1 MTTETFDVG
10 ILRAQF
16 PILDRTLH
24 GYPMAYLDSAA
35 TAQKPRR
42 VIEATRAFYETSNA
56 NINRG
61 AYKLCQEA
69 TEAYE
74 GARATV
80 AAHLNAAHPNEIVF
94 VRGTTEA
101 MNLLAHSLGQGLGP
115 GDEILLTHMEHHAN
129 IVPWQLVAE
138 RIGVTIRVVPVTEDG
153 RLNLEAYRNMLG
165 PRTRIVSVT
174 HVSNALGTV
183 NPVCEIARD
192 ARSAGAIVVVDGAQ
206 AAPHLKVDVQ
216 ALGADFYA
224 FSGHKT
230 YGPTGIGAFYG
241 QRALLEELPPYQSGG
256 DMIARVSFE
265 KTTFKAAP
273 QRFEAGTPNIA
284 GAVGLG
290 EALRFLA
297 ETGMDAISAHECE
310 LAELARKKLAVVPG
324 VRFYGTAPE
333 RAGIVSF
340 TVQGVHPHDLATIL
354 DRRGVAIRAGHHCCQ
369 PLWERF
375 GIPATARA
383 SFGLYNTH
391 QEVEAL
397 VEGVS
402 YARELFT

>member
-1 MTTETFDVG
+1 MTTEALDVAG
-10 ILRAQF
+10 LRAQF

-24 GYPMAYLDSAA
+24 GHPMAYLDTAA

-42 VIEATRAFYETSNA
+42 VIEATGAFYETSNA

-61 AYKLCQEA
+61 AYRLCQEA

-80 AAHLNAAHPNEIVF
+80 AAHLNAAHANEIVF

-101 MNLLAHSLGQGLGP
+101 MNLLAQSLGQNLGP

-138 RIGVTIRVVPVTEDG
+138 RVGATIRVIPVTDDG
-153 RLNLEAYRNMLG
+153 CLNLGAFRNMLG
-165 PRTRIVSVT
+165 TRTRIVSVT
-174 HVSNALGTV
+174 HVSNSLGTI
-183 NPVCEIARD
+183 NPIAEIARD
-192 ARSAGAIVVVDGAQ
+192 ARSAGAVVLVDGAQ
-206 AAPHLKVDVQ
+206 AAPHLKVDVR
-216 ALGADFYA
+216 ALGVDFYA

-230 YGPTGIGAFYG
+230 YGPTGIGALYG
-241 QRALLEELPPYQSGG
+241 QRALLEELPPYQGGG

-265 KTTFKAAP
+265 RTTFKPAP

-290 EALRFLA
+290 EALRFLG
-297 ETGMDAISAHECE
+297 EIGMDAIAAHECE
-310 LAELARKKLAVVPG
+310 LAELARKKLAVIPG

-354 DRRGVAIRAGHHCCQ
+354 DRRGVAVRAGHHCCQ

-375 GIPATARA
+375 GIPATTRA

-391 QEVEAL
+391 HEVEAL

-402 YARELFT
+402 YARELFS

>member
-1 MTTETFDVG
+1 MTTEAFDVAG
-10 ILRAQF
+10 VRAQF
-16 PILDRTLH
+16 PILDRPLH
-24 GYPMAYLDSAA
+24 GYPMAYLDTAA

-42 VIEATRAFYETSNA
+42 VLEATVAFYETSNA

-61 AYKLCQEA
+61 AYRLCQEA

-74 GARATV
+74 SARATV

-94 VRGTTEA
+94 LRGTTEA
-101 MNLLAHSLGQGLGP
+101 INLLAQSLGKNLRP
-115 GDEILLTHMEHHAN
+115 DDEILLTHMEHHAN
-129 IVPWQLVAE
+129 IVPWQLAAE
-138 RIGVTIRVVPVTEDG
+138 RVGAKIRVVPVTDDG

-174 HVSNALGTV
+174 HVSNALGTI
-183 NPVCEIARD
+183 NPVAEIARD
-192 ARSAGAIVVVDGAQ
+192 ARAAGAVIVVDGAQ
-206 AAPHLKVDVQ
+206 AAPHLKVDVR
-216 ALGADFYA
+216 ALGVDFYA

-230 YGPTGIGAFYG
+230 YGPTGIGALYG
-241 QRALLEELPPYQSGG
+241 QRALLEELPPYQGGG
-256 DMIARVSFE
+256 DMIARVSFDG
-265 KTTFKAAP
+265 TTFKSAP

-297 ETGMDAISAHECE
+297 EIGMDAIAAHECE

-324 VRFYGTAPE
+324 IRIYGAAPE

-354 DRRGVAIRAGHHCCQ
+354 DRRGVAVRAGHHCCQ
-369 PLWERF
+369 PLWERY
-375 GIPATARA
+375 GIPATTRA